1 MTTTTTSKFN
11 HIKSISL
18 PRRSHATTRKVE
30 EAINNLKTL
39 KISNESKIET
49 MHDGLL
55 GLEEL
60 YKRVNDLL
68 NLPQTLQFFSQ
79 HQHEKWVKDLLDK
92 SMRLLDVCG
101 TARELV
107 LQCKENVRYLQ
118 FALRRSKGGST
129 TEAIMIRFASSC
141 KKIKKEAKKLVL
153 VQRKLDQ
160 ETESVFNEVDYV
172 LFNEPLTD
180 GSNITTGSNTVVV
193 DDIAKMKFEKDNK
206 TVRGHLLN
214 YMTNHLFDLF
224 VTYKSAKEICD
235 SLEKKYGTDD
245 AGKKKYV
252 VGQWIKFQ
260 MVDNNSIMEQ
270 FHEYENLTADVLNE
284 RMKLCEIL
292 QANVLL
298 EKFLPS

>member
-1 MTTTTTSKFN
+1 MTTTTSKFN

-18 PRRSHATTRKVE
+18 PRRSHATTRKIE
-30 EAINNLKTL
+30 EAISNLKTL

-49 MHDGLL
+49 MHDVLL

-129 TEAIMIRFASSC
+129 TEAIMIKFASSC

-153 VQRKLDQ
+153 VLRKLDQ
-160 ETESVFNEVDYV
+160 ETESIFN
-172 LFNEPLTD
+172 
-180 GSNITTGSNTVVV
+180 G
-193 DDIAKMKFEKDNK
+193 
-206 TVRGHLLN
+206 
-214 YMTNHLFDLF
+214 
-224 VTYKSAKEICD
+224 
-235 SLEKKYGTDD
+235 
-245 AGKKKYV
+245 
-252 VGQWIKFQ
+252 
-260 MVDNNSIMEQ
+260 
-270 FHEYENLTADVLNE
+270 
-284 RMKLCEIL
+284 
-292 QANVLL
+292 
-298 EKFLPS
+298 